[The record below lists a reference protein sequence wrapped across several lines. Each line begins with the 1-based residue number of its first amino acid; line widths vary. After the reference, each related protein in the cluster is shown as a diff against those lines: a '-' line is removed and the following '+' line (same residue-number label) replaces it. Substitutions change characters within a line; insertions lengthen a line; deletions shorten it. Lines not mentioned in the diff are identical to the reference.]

1 MFTLNTQNKS
11 MSKKKIGIA
20 AVTYKENF
28 GSALQT
34 YATQYTLEKLGYDAR
49 IFEIKGVHREIHIKK
64 LLYYAGRMFDP
75 VELKYLLA
83 NLKSRSRKTASAS
96 SDQYAHD
103 MQVRKQVYADFNKK
117 WNKMLPLTSGWSGLT
132 KQASEM
138 DAVVVGSDQLWRPSN
153 IVGCYF
159 TLEFVPDGVKK
170 IAFSTSFG
178 VPELPASLHKH
189 AKRFLSRI
197 EHISVREN
205 SGADIVMKECGRKA
219 TVVCDP
225 TMMMTAEDWMHIQ
238 DEKPFAEGKYILM
251 YLMGDNPEQRIF
263 VKELSKKTGCRI
275 IGLLHGATYIS
286 YDEDVADEKPY
297 NVGPSEFINLIRY
310 AEYVCTDSFHCCVFS
325 ILNSTKFFAFRRWPD
340 GSKFSA
346 NDRLYTLL
354 DFTGLSRR
362 MLIGTENV
370 DGCISDEIDYDDVL
384 QKVAEKRKKSMD
396 YLVKSLNS

>member
-1 MFTLNTQNKS
+1 ME
-11 MSKKKIGIA
+11 KKKIGIA

-34 YATQYTLEKLGYDAR
+34 YATQYILEKLGYDAR
-49 IFEIKGVHREIHIKK
+49 IFEIRGVHREIHIKK
-64 LLYYAGRMFDP
+64 LLYYLGRMFDP
-75 VELKYLLA
+75 VELKYLIA

-96 SDQYAHD
+96 TDHYAHD
-103 MQVRKQVYADFNKK
+103 MQIRKKVYADFNRK
-117 WNKMLPLTSGWSGLT
+117 WNKMLPVVKGWKGLSN
-132 KQASEM
+132 QAAEM
-138 DAVVVGSDQLWRPSN
+138 DAVVVGNDQLWRPSN

-159 TLEFVPDGVKK
+159 TLEFVPDDVKK

-178 VPELPASLHKH
+178 VSELPATLHKH

-205 SGADIVMKECGRKA
+205 SGADIVKKESGRDA

-225 TMMMTAEDWMHIQ
+225 TMMMTAEEWMQIQ
-238 DEKPFAEGKYILM
+238 DRKSFADGRYILM
-251 YLMGDNPEQRIF
+251 YLMGENPGQRDF
-263 VKELSKKTGCRI
+263 VKRLSKQTGCRI
-275 IGLLHGATYIS
+275 IGLLHGATYIAS
-286 YDEDVADEKPY
+286 DEDVVDEKPY
-297 NVGPSEFINLIRY
+297 NVGPSEFINLIRN

-354 DFTGLSRR
+354 DFTGLSNR
-362 MLIGTENV
+362 MLRGTEDV
-370 DGCISDEIDYDDVL
+370 SECIADEINFKDVL
-384 QKVAEKRKKSMD
+384 ERVDEKRKISME
-396 YLVKSLNS
+396 